1 MGVKEVGP
9 VADPDMTP
17 PSGSADDGGV
27 AGPPAFVSARTE
39 FEAFIEDDGP
49 RLFRLCVL
57 IAGNVA
63 GGEDLYQ
70 DCIERLWRRSK
81 PAEWNLAYARR
92 IAVNRGIDA
101 TRRRRRWVKAA
112 PRLLHRE
119 SEDDLAPEADER
131 AAVLAALALL
141 TPRQRTAVALR
152 FWLDR
157 TDAETADDMGCSV
170 STVRTHVAD
179 ALKRLRA
186 AGMGEGHEGVD
197 DGSG

>member
-1 MGVKEVGP
+1 LSGSRDDLDGSPLRFVDVGVKEVGP
-9 VADPDMTP
+9 FAD
-17 PSGSADDGGV
+17 
-27 AGPPAFVSARTE
+27 
-39 FEAFIEDDGP
+39 
-49 RLFRLCVL
+49 
-57 IAGNVA
+57 
-63 GGEDLYQ
+63 
-70 DCIERLWRRSK
+70 
-81 PAEWNLAYARR
+81 
-92 IAVNRGIDA
+92 
-101 TRRRRRWVKAA
+101 RRRKRWVKAA